1 MTLQR
6 VESSALHQWERIA
19 GKPGDAA
26 TRGGRPWRAWL
37 LQVTRLAAWA
47 LLVASLP
54 FLALVKVAVVL
65 YERGGYPTTLAL
77 AGGVACTTVVVTAY
91 AAWAWH
97 RFTGRVRLALVARRL
112 ALPLV
117 VAYSAYALVYL
128 SAGNVKSPQVR
139 A

>member
-1 MTLQR
+1 SVTGHLTGCPARGSQSGREGGDDAGGLRRRARNPRAGHPVRWPVTLQR

-65 YERGGYPTTLAL
+65 CERGGYPTT
-77 AGGVACTTVVVTAY
+77 
-91 AAWAWH
+91 
-97 RFTGRVRLALVARRL
+97 
-112 ALPLV
+112 
-117 VAYSAYALVYL
+117 
-128 SAGNVKSPQVR
+128 
-139 A
+139 